1 MKKKILIGFLTV
13 VMCFALVGCGK
24 SEVNDPDLNDDINN
38 NEKGANNNETGTEEE
53 IKLYSDDTKIVFAN
67 GQAKLVY
74 YYSGEKITAYH
85 AYMDYE
91 NNVTANYALSIID
104 KNDTTIKKAY
114 TKGKYLIIE
123 YAESEY
129 EDTTLSE
136 VKALYSYLEQIQ
148 KSN

>member
-1 MKKKILIGFLTV
+1 MVST
-13 VMCFALVGCGK
+13 
-24 SEVNDPDLNDDINN
+24 NDDV
-38 NEKGANNNETGTEEE
+38 ANNTSNDLQ
-53 IKLYSDDTKIVFAN
+53 LYSDNTKIVFAN

-91 NNVTANYALSIID
+91 NAAIANYALSLIEKD
-104 KNDTTIKKAY
+104 DTTIKKAY

-129 EDTTLSE
+129 ENTTLSE